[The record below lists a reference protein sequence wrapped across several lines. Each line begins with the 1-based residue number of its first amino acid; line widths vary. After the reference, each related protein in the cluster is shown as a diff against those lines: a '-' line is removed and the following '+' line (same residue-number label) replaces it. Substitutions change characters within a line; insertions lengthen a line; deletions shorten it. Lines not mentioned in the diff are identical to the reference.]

1 MDILLKNFFDTHD
14 DAVSYEV
21 AVHVEGLGR
30 IENVLSVKSIQREHG
45 MFMQLETKTET
56 YYVNTKDI
64 VSFTHL

>member
-1 MDILLKNFFDTHD
+1 MHTLLKNFFDTHE

-21 AVHVEGLGR
+21 AVHVVGLGR
-30 IENVLSVKSIQREHG
+30 IENVLSVKTNQREHG

-56 YYVNTKDI
+56 YYIKPEDI

>member
-1 MDILLKNFFDTHD
+1 MHTLLKNFFDTHE

-21 AVHVEGLGR
+21 AVHVVGLGR
-30 IENVLSVKSIQREHG
+30 IDNVLSVKTIQREHG

-56 YYVNTKDI
+56 YYVKPEDI

>member
-1 MDILLKNFFDTHD
+1 MHTLLKNFFDTHE

-21 AVHVEGLGR
+21 AVHVVGLGR

-56 YYVNTKDI
+56 YYVKPEDI

>member
-1 MDILLKNFFDTHD
+1 MHTLLKNFFDTHE

-21 AVHVEGLGR
+21 AVHVAGLGR
-30 IENVLSVKSIQREHG
+30 IENVLSVKTIQREHG

-56 YYVNTKDI
+56 YYVKPEDI

>member
-1 MDILLKNFFDTHD
+1 MHTLLKNFFDTHE

-21 AVHVEGLGR
+21 AVHVVGLGR
-30 IENVLSVKSIQREHG
+30 IENVLSVKTIQREHG

-56 YYVNTKDI
+56 YYVKPEDI